1 MKINSFLKNIFLF
14 SELTETE
21 LNNVASVSALKRV
34 RKGQHVFEEGDTA
47 TSFYAVAHG
56 AVKVFKINEE
66 GTENI
71 LHVQN
76 DGDLIAEA
84 VLFGIK
90 RYPANCAAIKDS
102 TIISIPKEGFV
113 DLILRNPKLSI
124 KFMSAYSRRLKG
136 FVDKIEALSN
146 SVEQRLSVYLIEH
159 SVRSKGRQVCELDI
173 SKKDL
178 ASLLGTS
185 PETISRTLNRLE
197 KQDKIAI
204 ESNKRIIIRQ

>member
-34 RKGQHVFEEGDTA
+34 RKGQNIFEEGDTA

-56 AVKVFKINEE
+56 AVKVFKINEQ

-90 RYPANCAAIKDS
+90 RYPANCAAIKES

-124 KFMSAYSRRLKG
+124 KFMFCIFPTVKG
-136 FVDKIEALSN
+136 FC
-146 SVEQRLSVYLIEH
+146 R
-159 SVRSKGRQVCELDI
+159 
-173 SKKDL
+173 
-178 ASLLGTS
+178 
-185 PETISRTLNRLE
+185 
-197 KQDKIAI
+197 
-204 ESNKRIIIRQ
+204 